1 MVDWQKFEKQL
12 TATGQVAISSADRI
26 RRLISMAI
34 QAGDLP
40 PGSRLKETE
49 LGAEL
54 HVSRTPLRE
63 ALTALKAEQILE
75 ADEGGLHVRTLDW
88 QDISSLYALRG
99 KLEGM
104 AAALAATHASAS
116 ERQIIGQICADE
128 VQLMAIGAAPS
139 VLAKHNRRFH
149 NAILQAAGNKFLT
162 ESLQQL
168 SRLMVL
174 LGTTAYSLPDRVS
187 SIQREHQAINQAIQN
202 RQPSVAEEEMQAHLD
217 KALLARLNLLSLTNI
232 EELD

>member
-12 TATGQVAISSADRI
+12 TATGQVAISTADRI

-88 QDISSLYALRG
+88 QNISSLYALRG

-174 LGTTAYSLPDRVS
+174 LGTTAYSLPDRVL

-202 RQPSVAEEEMQAHLD
+202 RQPSVAEEAMQAHLD

>member
-34 QAGDLP
+34 QAGDLH

-202 RQPSVAEEEMQAHLD
+202 RQPSVAEEAMQAHLD

>member
-34 QAGDLP
+34 QAGDLS

-187 SIQREHQAINQAIQN
+187 SIQHEHQAINQAIQN
-202 RQPSVAEEEMQAHLD
+202 RQPSVAEEAMQAHLD

>member
-1 MVDWQKFEKQL
+1 MIDWHKFEIQL
-12 TATGQVAISSADRI
+12 SASNLPAASAAERI
-26 RRLISMAI
+26 RHLILLAI

-75 ADEGGLHVRTLDW
+75 TDDGGLRVRILDW
-88 QDISSLYALRG
+88 QDISALYALRA

-104 AAALAATHASAS
+104 AALVAATHASTS
-116 ERQIIGQICADE
+116 EKQIIGQICADE
-128 VQLMAIGAAPS
+128 VQLMAVGAAPS
-139 VLAKHNRRFH
+139 VLAVHNRRFH
-149 NAILQAAGNKFLT
+149 RAILQAAGNKFLS

-174 LGTTAYSLPDRVS
+174 LGTTAYSLAERTD
-187 SIQREHQAINQAIQN
+187 SIQKEHQRINQAIQ
-202 RQPSVAEEEMQAHLD
+202 RGLPKEAEEAMQAHLD
-217 KALLARLNLLSLTNI
+217 KALVARLTLLSLTDT